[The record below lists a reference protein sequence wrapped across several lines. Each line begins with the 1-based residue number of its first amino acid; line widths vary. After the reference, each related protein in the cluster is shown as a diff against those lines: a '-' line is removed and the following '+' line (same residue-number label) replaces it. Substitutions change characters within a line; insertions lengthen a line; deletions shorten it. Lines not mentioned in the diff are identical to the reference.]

1 MTGLFS
7 SKKFDTPCRVEIEQ
21 SPEHFH
27 AHVELEGNVPI
38 YPGDSVQIHGEP
50 IMVAFGEKV
59 SFDRIATVQRAG
71 ILRRARSPASRFAPT
86 RAPRPARCPNWLLSR
101 LPSL

>member
-7 SKKFDTPCRVEIEQ
+7 SRKFETHCRVEIEQ

-71 ILRRARSPASRFAPT
+71 ILRRAWTKATGYLEMAELYEVSFTPG
-86 RAPRPARCPNWLLSR
+86 R
-101 LPSL
+101 L